1 MSMTINLLPW
11 REAQRERRT
20 RKFYAVVAGM
30 LVLGVVLGLLI
41 SHFYQLKLAAQQQR
55 NGYISDHI
63 ERLNADI
70 DGVSRYASDAE
81 RLGEQIEVFLALQSE
96 RTDAVQLFNDV
107 AESVAN
113 GVIYQRLAKTGNSVS
128 VTALAG
134 NERQVSDQL
143 RRIAAL
149 PSLGVPSL
157 SAVESEQNGSGRVFR
172 FDVEQTTATAPQSMG
187 QDIVNVESDVE
198 GVERGGP

>member
-30 LVLGVVLGLLI
+30 LVLGVVLGLLV
-41 SHFYQLKLAAQQQR
+41 SYVYQLKLAAQQQR
-55 NGYISDHI
+55 NTTISDHI

-70 DGVSRYASDAE
+70 EGVSRYASDAQ
-81 RLGEQIEVFLALQSE
+81 RLGEQIAVFQALQAE
-96 RTDAVQLFNDV
+96 RMDAVQLFNDV

-113 GVIYQRLAKTGNSVS
+113 GVIYQHLAKNGNSVS
-128 VTALAG
+128 VTAVAG
-134 NERQVSDQL
+134 SERQVSEQL
-143 RRIAAL
+143 RRIASL
-149 PSLGVPSL
+149 PGLAVPSL

-172 FDVEQTTATAPQSMG
+172 FEVEQLTAPLPQS
-187 QDIVNVESDVE
+187 VEE
-198 GVERGGP
+198 ALP

>member
-20 RKFYAVVAGM
+20 RKFYVVVATM

-41 SHFYQLKLAAQQQR
+41 SQLYQFKLAAQQQR
-55 NGYISDHI
+55 NATISDHL

-81 RLGEQIEVFLALQSE
+81 RLGEQIAVFQALQSE
-96 RTDAVQLFNDV
+96 RTAAVQLFNDV

-113 GVIYQRLAKTGNSVS
+113 GVIYQRLAKNGNNVS
-128 VTALAG
+128 VIAVAG
-134 NERQVSDQL
+134 SERQVSEQL

-149 PSLGVPSL
+149 SGLAVPSL

-172 FDVEQTTATAPQSMG
+172 FDVQQTTAAQPES
-187 QDIVNVESDVE
+187 VEE
-198 GVERGGP
+198 ELP